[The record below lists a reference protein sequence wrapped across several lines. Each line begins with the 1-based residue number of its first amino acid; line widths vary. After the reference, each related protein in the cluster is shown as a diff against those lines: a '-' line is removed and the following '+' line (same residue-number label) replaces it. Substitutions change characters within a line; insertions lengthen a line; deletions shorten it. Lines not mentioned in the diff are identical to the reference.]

1 MRCTL
6 QRTGLLY
13 IFLGKHIHHAF
24 GGEPQGG
31 DHRQAHK
38 RQRHKWI
45 DGLTDTQCMGGLLG
59 VLQLIV
65 HRGQTLIGHQT
76 RNFQLQ
82 LRDDL
87 PIPDGYNAAVVFMN
101 PVHRKSHVPVIG
113 TDTDD
118 VVAVVGHGAPVFL
131 GIGLAYLVNLPASL
145 FQKLILGKSQDKR
158 REKLSR
164 WISILIGYVIFFGAI
179 ALLIFLV
186 IPKVVVSV
194 KSLAANFDSYYA
206 RLVEWATEFW
216 EDLNLSESVTDYAV
230 ALSDELLAKLEDF
243 LMVLVPKLLNITLD
257 AVKLAAHILLAI
269 GLSVYLL
276 IDKSRLL
283 AHSRRF
289 IRAVFSE
296 DTAERVIDIFS
307 YTNKTFRGYFGGQL
321 ISSTLI
327 GIECYIGMR
336 IFGMPYPEMISFAV
350 GALAMLPILGPWLS
364 TVPSAFIILMASPDK
379 PSLALWFVL
388 LVIIIQQI
396 DNNFTYPLV
405 VGDAVGLSSAWVMI
419 AIIVFSGLFGFLGL
433 VFAVPVTAVIYR
445 LVGDWTNARAREKG
459 VPIVSSVPNVQYER
473 QSRIFK
479 FFRKLRKKK

>member
-1 MRCTL
+1 MKKLKTYL
-6 QRTGLLY
+6 HSVGKY
-13 IFLGKHIHHAF
+13 IFLLAVGI
-24 GGEPQGG
+24 
-31 DHRQAHK
+31 
-38 RQRHKWI
+38 
-45 DGLTDTQCMGGLLG
+45 LLYEVCEHFSSVRSFFSKLCG
-59 VLQLIV
+59 VL
-65 HRGQTLIGHQT
+65 T
-76 RNFQLQ
+76 
-82 LRDDL
+82 
-87 PIPDGYNAAVVFMN
+87 
-101 PVHRKSHVPVIG
+101 
-113 TDTDD
+113 
-118 VVAVVGHGAPVFL
+118 PVFL

-145 FQKLILGKSQDKR
+145 LQKLILGKSQDKR